1 MTHGPKKRARGKPF
15 EVGNSGRSRG
25 SKNRSTLIV
34 AELSEEQRANLLRRG
49 YEAAMDGDSQ
59 LLKFFLT
66 RIMPKDRLVQ
76 FDARI
81 LLDQDAVGVIMQL
94 VSFGDLTPQEG
105 AELARM
111 AVQHIRTMEKPSFAG
126 LSEVFQEN
134 QSNDSEDPSNEPQ
147 E

>member
-1 MTHGPKKRARGKPF
+1 MTHGPKKRARGKSF
-15 EVGNSGRSRG
+15 EAGNSGRPSGSR
-25 SKNRSTLIV
+25 NRSTLIV

-66 RIMPKDRLVQ
+66 RILPKDRVIQ
-76 FDARI
+76 FDGRV

-105 AELARM
+105 ADLARM
-111 AVQHIRTMEKPSFAG
+111 AVQHIRAMEKPRLAG
-126 LSEVFQEN
+126 LPEVFQEN